1 MRLKWDSDTGP
12 YPRLEFVDFY
22 LGIIN
27 VKILGFKL
35 FEKIRAWISTAVIY
49 FVNIISKAVYYNIYR
64 NGLSFLR
71 WDSFVEMSWM
81 DSRKDERSGDK
92 WEKRPIEN

>member
-35 FEKIRAWISTAVIY
+35 FEKISGLNSNGSDLFCEYY
-49 FVNIISKAVYYNIYR
+49 F
-64 NGLSFLR
+64 
-71 WDSFVEMSWM
+71 
-81 DSRKDERSGDK
+81 
-92 WEKRPIEN
+92 